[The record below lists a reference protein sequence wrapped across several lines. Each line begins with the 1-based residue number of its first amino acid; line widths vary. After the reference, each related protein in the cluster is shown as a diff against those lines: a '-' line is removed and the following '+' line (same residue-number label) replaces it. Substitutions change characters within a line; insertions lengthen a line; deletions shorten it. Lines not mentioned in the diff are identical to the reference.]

1 MKHKL
6 LLTALAVVLMVAGC
20 NRETPQ
26 EPVVSPEEDVDA
38 MIQSLEQ
45 FSANPASGLAK
56 VSGGKR
62 IVEVPAGSNDALAA
76 AIAEVRDGGVVLLRA
91 GNHTESGTVTVDHR
105 VIILGEPGAVLIS
118 DTKPLATVQP
128 ALHVLNASRTVVW
141 GVEFHAK
148 EAVGGT
154 GILVENS
161 TNTLI
166 GSNKMYELQYGVLV
180 EKGDRATI
188 HGNTVVTTSAWQT
201 GQLAAVYGIVIINGD
216 EVRVSNNNV
225 SNAFFGIWVCDQKG
239 TAHNNSMSGNYVGLI
254 LCKVAEFDFTLPNG
268 NAAPAEQSATKWH
281 VEGNNSTGNFDAGYL
296 VIDGANNNTLES
308 NNASS
313 NGTYDFDLTGD
324 TYRFGFLT
332 PKSFNNKFNAGQFQ
346 NVTIKN
352 CGDNNTIVGGQLVDN
367 SQDPC
372 K

>member
-1 MKHKL
+1 MKHKFL
-6 LLTALAVVLMVAGC
+6 LAALTLVLLVAGC
-20 NRETPQ
+20 DRKSPQ
-26 EPVVSPEEDVDA
+26 EPVVPEEDVDT
-38 MIQSLEQ
+38 MIQNLQQ

-56 VSGGKR
+56 VSGGKK

-76 AIAEVRDGGVVLLRA
+76 AVGQVRDGGVVLLRA
-91 GNHTESGTVTVDHR
+91 GNHTESGTVVVDHR
-105 VIILGEPGAVLIS
+105 VTILGEPGAVLTS

-128 ALHVLNASRTVVW
+128 ALHILNAARTVVW
-141 GVEFHAK
+141 GIDFRAK
-148 EAVGGT
+148 DAVGGT

-161 TNTLI
+161 ANVLI
-166 GSNKMYELQYGVLV
+166 GYNKMSELQYGVLV
-180 EKGDRATI
+180 EKGDHATI
-188 HGNTVVTTSAWQT
+188 HGNTIAATSAWQT

-216 EVRVSNNNV
+216 EVRVSSNTV

-239 TAHNNSMSGNYVGLI
+239 AASNNNMSGNFVGMI
-254 LCKVAEFDFTLPNG
+254 LCKVAEFDFTLPSG
-268 NAAPAEQSATKWH
+268 NAAPAELSATKWH
-281 VEGNNSTGNFDAGYL
+281 VQGNNSTGNFDAGYL

-313 NGTYDFDLTGD
+313 NATYDFDLTGD

-332 PKSFNNKFNAGQFQ
+332 PKCFNNKVVAGQYP

-367 SQDPC
+367 NQDPC

>member
-6 LLTALAVVLMVAGC
+6 LLTALALVLLVAGC
-20 NRETPQ
+20 DRKSPQ
-26 EPVVSPEEDVDA
+26 EPVAPVEEDVDV
-38 MIQSLEQ
+38 MIQKLQQ

-56 VSGGKR
+56 VASGKK

-76 AIAEVRDGGVVLLRA
+76 AVGQVRDGGVVLLRT

-128 ALHVLNASRTVVW
+128 ALHISNASRTVVW
-141 GVEFHAK
+141 GIEFRAK
-148 EAVGGT
+148 ETVGGT

-161 TNTLI
+161 ANTLI
-166 GSNKMYELQYGVLV
+166 ANNKMYELQYGVLV

-239 TAHNNSMSGNYVGLI
+239 SARDNNMSGNFVGMI
-254 LCKVAEFDFTLPNG
+254 LCKVADFDFTLPNG
-268 NAAPAEQSATKWH
+268 NAAPADQSATKWH

-296 VIDGANNNTLES
+296 VIDGANDNTLNS
-308 NNASS
+308 NNGSN
-313 NGTYDFDLTGD
+313 NGTYDIDLTGD

-332 PKSFNNKFNAGQFQ
+332 PKSFNNKVNAGQFQ
-346 NVTIKN
+346 NVIIKN
-352 CGDNNTIVGGQLVDN
+352 CGENNTIVGGQLVDN
-367 SQDPC
+367 NQDPC